1 MKIPELCV
9 LGKKQQPQR
18 APFLLVTQA
27 GLCL

>member
-9 LGKKQQPQR
+9 LGKKQQPRQ

-27 GLCL
+27 GPCL